1 MNWSQNI
8 DWWQYLTYISLILTF
23 VDLFGRKI
31 LSSQYFQS
39 LMSQKKV
46 IAKKKEKHSEDDKSE
61 NFQEFVDL
69 ALHIVNYATD
79 IMYLNNGL
87 YKTWVLTLIPMISIL
102 APLLPLIIHV
112 ISVVQLIIE
121 GEFSSILMEVYIG
134 LKMQIV
140 FLLNIQHL
148 VIEVESKDDKTAS
161 KEA

>member
-46 IAKKKEKHSEDDKSE
+46 TTKKKEKHSEDEKSE

-112 ISVVQLIIE
+112 ISVV
-121 GEFSSILMEVYIG
+121 
-134 LKMQIV
+134 
-140 FLLNIQHL
+140 
-148 VIEVESKDDKTAS
+148 
-161 KEA
+161 

>member
-1 MNWSQNI
+1 
-8 DWWQYLTYISLILTF
+8 
-23 VDLFGRKI
+23 
-31 LSSQYFQS
+31 
-39 LMSQKKV
+39 MSQKKV
-46 IAKKKEKHSEDDKSE
+46 TTKKKEKHSEDDKSE

-140 FLLNIQHL
+140 FL
-148 VIEVESKDDKTAS
+148 
-161 KEA
+161 